1 MRLTRNVAS
10 ITMDFDGIER
20 VRVRALGGTDTVTVN
35 DLAGTG
41 VKNVDV
47 DLAATG
53 GGGDGTPDSVVVNG
67 TDRRDVVRATRVGD
81 EVSVT
86 GLAADVRIAGSEG
99 LNDTLRIQTLDGND
113 DVFVDPDVELLL
125 TPVINL
131 GPGE

>member
-1 MRLTRNVAS
+1 
-10 ITMDFDGIER
+10 MDFDGVER
-20 VRVRALGGTDTVTVN
+20 VRVRALGGTDTVTVD

-47 DLAATG
+47 DLSASG
-53 GGGDGTPDSVVVNG
+53 GGGDGTPDTVVVNG

-86 GLAADVRIAGSEG
+86 GLAADVRIAGSES